1 MTNFII
7 NQNIKI
13 NSSILEIKHNDNVKS
28 SVKKFIN
35 QSEPETKKLIM
46 LGSLFFLLFYFLLLF
61 FLPRGLQ
68 FDILNKIPMINKVF
82 HFYRKIILASVYEYQ
97 GKQN

>member
-7 NQNIKI
+7 NQNINI
-13 NSSILEIKHNDNVKS
+13 NSSILEIKHDDYVKS

-46 LGSLFFLLFYFLLLF
+46 LGSFFLLIYFLLLF
-61 FLPRGLQ
+61 FT
-68 FDILNKIPMINKVF
+68 
-82 HFYRKIILASVYEYQ
+82 
-97 GKQN
+97 